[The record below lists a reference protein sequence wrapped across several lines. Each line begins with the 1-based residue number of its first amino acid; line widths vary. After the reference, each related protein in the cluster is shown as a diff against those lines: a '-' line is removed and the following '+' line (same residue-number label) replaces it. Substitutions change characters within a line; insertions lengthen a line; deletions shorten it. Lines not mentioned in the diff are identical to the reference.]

1 MPRAAAAARLPVE
14 EGFDPLRRGFV
25 LIVPWQDESG
35 TVAGSTRAAT
45 RRGRFGTIGGLG
57 HAAPV

>member
-1 MPRAAAAARLPVE
+1 MPWTGASARLAVE
-14 EGFDPLRRGFV
+14 EGFDPLGGSLV
-25 LIVPWQDESG
+25 LVVPRQDESR